1 MKFVILIL
9 LITLLAS
16 KIRNLKTRVIG
27 PALLLIPMACMH
39 LGDGHHSG
47 DRQCLD
53 PQPSYQTSIYVRT
66 VAGAMGPEG
75 VTIYP
80 HAEKGRT
87 EKAETLENRNNSQQI
102 ITVYG

>member
-1 MKFVILIL
+1 MKV
-9 LITLLAS
+9 
-16 KIRNLKTRVIG
+16 RNLKTKVIA

-39 LGDGHHSG
+39 SVDGHHSG

-66 VAGAMGPEG
+66 VTGVMGPEG

-80 HAEKGRT
+80 DAEKGRT
-87 EKAETLENRNNSQQI
+87 ETAETLENRNN
-102 ITVYG
+102 